1 MAKIKDF
8 PWHQRPFKI
17 IYRFFKKRFST
28 SNQQAISSTASIDS
42 ALVQGTPLD
51 EGELDKLASLEHQL
65 AETQE
70 LLERYFKRCEM
81 LEFELLKYRK

>member
-1 MAKIKDF
+1 MVKIKDF

-17 IYRFFKKRFST
+17 VYRFFKKRFST
-28 SNQQAISSTASIDS
+28 YNQQSISSTASNDS
-42 ALVQGTPLD
+42 TQAKGAPLD

-81 LEFELLKYRK
+81 LEFELLKYKK